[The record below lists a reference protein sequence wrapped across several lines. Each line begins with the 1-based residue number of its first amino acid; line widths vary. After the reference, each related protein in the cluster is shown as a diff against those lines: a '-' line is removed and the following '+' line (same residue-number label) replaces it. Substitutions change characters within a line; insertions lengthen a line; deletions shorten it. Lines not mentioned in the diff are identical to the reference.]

1 MWYTHFLTEMLGS
14 ALLILKGTK
23 AQGSNF
29 LFVALGWGFAVAV
42 AALVASVLGGKAHLN
57 PAITLAFMVDNWK
70 DNVGDWSLLPA
81 YLGGQAIG
89 MQILVDLVYSQQI
102 VSYFKSTNEAFELNG
117 NRAVLGMHATV
128 PQTRKIWSNFLM
140 EFLGTA
146 VLTLGVLLTTKMTMA
161 PEVGVIVVPMIV
173 MVILM
178 AIGTAL
184 SGTTGYAINPFR
196 DLMPRIVYQVL
207 ILMPFANK
215 NEGADWKYSWIPVV
229 APLAAGATVGA
240 FFLI

>member
-1 MWYTHFLTEMLGS
+1 
-14 ALLILKGTK
+14 LIIIGNGVVANVSLKGTK

-29 LFVALGWGFAVAV
+29 LFVALGWGFAVAL
-42 AALVASVLGGKAHLN
+42 AALVSSVLGGKAHLN

-70 DNVGDWSLLPA
+70 VNVGPWSWLPA
-81 YLGGQAIG
+81 FLGGQAIG
-89 MQILVDLVYSQQI
+89 MILGQIIVDLAYSQQI
-102 VSYFKSTNEAFELNG
+102 VSYFKSTNEAFELNA

-128 PQTRKIWSNFLM
+128 PQTRKIWSNFFM

-146 VLTLGVLLTTKMTMA
+146 VLTLGVLITTKITLDSKVA
-161 PEVGVIVVPMIV
+161 VIVVPMLV
-173 MVILM
+173 MVVLM

-229 APLAAGATVGA
+229 APLSAGAVVGA